1 MAGVACF
8 PMAQPPFAPG
18 LQLLLD
24 LYGATHLD
32 AAPELE
38 GVLRRAAE
46 RAGAT
51 VIASHFKHFGGE
63 GGVTGVVLLA
73 ESHISI
79 HTWPEI
85 GFAAV
90 DIFMC
95 GAARPDLARQEIEA
109 ALKPS
114 HTRLSR
120 IERGTGHLNQAS
132 HPAL

>member
-1 MAGVACF
+1 
-8 PMAQPPFAPG
+8 MAQPPFAPG
-18 LQLLLD
+18 LHLLLD

-32 AAPELE
+32 AVAELE
-38 GVLRRAAE
+38 AVLRRAAE

-51 VIASHFKHFGGE
+51 VIASHFKHFGGG

-95 GAARPDLARQEIEA
+95 GASHPDLARQEIEA
-109 ALKPS
+109 ALRPIR
-114 HTRLSR
+114 TCLSR
-120 IERGTGHLNQAS
+120 IARGTDHLNQAS